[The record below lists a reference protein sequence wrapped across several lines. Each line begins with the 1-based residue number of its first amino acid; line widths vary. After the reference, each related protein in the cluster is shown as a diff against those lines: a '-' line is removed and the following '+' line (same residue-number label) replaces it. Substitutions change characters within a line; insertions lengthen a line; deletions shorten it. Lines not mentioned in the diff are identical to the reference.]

1 MIATTNKRTTDRVSV
16 PSKQR
21 LPREFDWVL
30 LLLVLLVGILGLINL
45 YSSTWTGEAGLM
57 PGASSFVIKQGIFF
71 GVGLVMIGAALIFDY
86 ERLKVGHYVIYL
98 LVLALLIF
106 ALVKGQSI
114 ANTQRWI
121 RIGSFNLQPS
131 EPAKFAIVLTLA
143 AYYANCDTQ
152 RGLGLGQLLL
162 PLMLTGIPSVL
173 ILKQPDLGTAL
184 ILIAI
189 FGTMT
194 LYVGLRFSSLVVL
207 GSLSAGVVALAW
219 KFYLKPYQRQRV
231 ESFLNPAG
239 SDPMQ
244 HSYQVEQ
251 SKIAVG
257 SGQIFGK
264 GYLEGTQGHLHFL
277 PEKHTDFAFAVW
289 AEEWGFAG
297 CCILVALYCLLLL
310 WSLNVALSARD
321 RFGSLLAFGMIAM
334 IFCQAFIN
342 MAMIMGLLPV
352 VGIPLPLFSY
362 GGSSLLTTLAGIG
375 VLLNISLR
383 RGPV

>member
-1 MIATTNKRTTDRVSV
+1 MATTTNIRSTDRVSV
-16 PSKQR
+16 PSRQR

-30 LLLVLLVGILGLINL
+30 LLLVVLVGALGLVNL
-45 YSSTWTGEAGLM
+45 YSSTWTGEAGLV
-57 PGASSFVIKQGIFF
+57 PGASSFVIRQGIFF
-71 GVGLVMIGAALIFDY
+71 GIGLVVIGALLIFDY
-86 ERLKVGHYVIYL
+86 DKLKIGQYFVYV
-98 LVLALLIF
+98 LVLGLLIF

-121 RIGSFNLQPS
+121 RLGFFNLQPS
-131 EPAKFAIVLTLA
+131 EPAKFATVLTLA
-143 AYYANCDTQ
+143 AYYSNCDVQ
-152 RGLGLGQLLL
+152 RGLGLRQLLL
-162 PLMLTGIPSVL
+162 PLILTGVPSLL

-184 ILIAI
+184 ILVAI
-189 FGTMT
+189 FATMT
-194 LYVGLRFSSLVVL
+194 VYVGLRLSSLIVL
-207 GSLSAGVVALAW
+207 GSLAAGVIALAW
-219 KFYLKPYQRQRV
+219 KFYLKPYQKQRV
-231 ESFLNPAG
+231 ESFLNPG
-239 SDPMQ
+239 NDPMQ

-257 SGQIFGK
+257 SGQLFGK

-289 AEEWGFAG
+289 SEEWGFAG
-297 CCILVALYCLLLL
+297 CCILVTIYCLLLL

-321 RFGSLLAFGMIAM
+321 RFGSLLAFGMVSM

>member
-1 MIATTNKRTTDRVSV
+1 MIAPTNKRTTDRVSV

-21 LPREFDWVL
+21 QPREFDWVL
-30 LLLVLLVGILGLINL
+30 LLLVVLVGFLGLINL

-57 PGASSFVIKQGIFF
+57 PGASTFVLKQGFFF

-86 ERLKVGHYVIYL
+86 ERLKVGHYIIYL

-131 EPAKFAIVLTLA
+131 ELAKFAIVLTLA

-162 PLMLTGIPSVL
+162 PLMLTGIPSLL

-189 FGTMT
+189 FGAMT

-231 ESFLNPAG
+231 ESFLNPG